1 MAVCNLEELQ
11 NAGVFQVIG
20 ESGREGS
27 KKPAMY
33 LIEWNKKFLVQV
45 SIMVFHPMDVVRVK
59 WRLCSAR

>member
-33 LIEWNKKFLVQV
+33 LIEWNKNSWFRFPSWS
-45 SIMVFHPMDVVRVK
+45 SIP
-59 WRLCSAR
+59 WTWSE